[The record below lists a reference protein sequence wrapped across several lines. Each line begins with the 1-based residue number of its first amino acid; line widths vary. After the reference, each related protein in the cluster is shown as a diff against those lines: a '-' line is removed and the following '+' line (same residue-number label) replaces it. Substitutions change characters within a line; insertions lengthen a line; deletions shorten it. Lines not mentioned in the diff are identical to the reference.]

1 MSPPPWPWPPPAAAG
16 CFSGM
21 SVISVSVVRT
31 IAAIYAAFWRAER
44 VTLRAST
51 IPFLNMSPYSLRRAS

>member
-1 MSPPPWPWPPPAAAG
+1 
-16 CFSGM
+16 M

-31 IAAIYAAFWRAER
+31 IAAIDAAFWRADR

-51 IPFLNMSPYSLRRAS
+51 IPFLNMSPYSLFEGVVAVADLGGPDLR